1 MGQREARAE
10 RERVT
15 KMSGFYR
22 GEPLQKGRA
31 VQLLGWKFRVGGRVC
46 QPYTVTGRD
55 RRLLGEAGGN
65 DMFNKHFSLL
75 CWV

>member
-1 MGQREARAE
+1 MDGAERGKGKE
-10 RERVT
+10 REREGVT

-46 QPYTVTGRD
+46 QP
-55 RRLLGEAGGN
+55 RLLGEAGGN
-65 DMFNKHFSLL
+65 DMLNKHFSLL